1 MATESIRDSTRES
14 LERMQDFD
22 PKSLARVADL
32 GRQLS
37 FSEAV
42 PHAEKTIALYKRIP
56 VEILDDL
63 TDQLLQQIKS
73 QADADFNR
81 FKSIL
86 DFSASQGNAAQAR
99 ETLINQVR
107 AAYDAAF
114 NVLWQFIAFGVAR
127 LTDTAV
133 LENQARAVLQ
143 SIDDSSKQFQEKL
156 SGSEQEAQRILQNI
170 KAVAA
175 EQGVSQQAEFFK
187 TRADE
192 HERAAVE
199 WRNYTLSSSA
209 ALLLIVLGSVFL
221 HRWEWFAPNNTFEFV
236 QFVSSKI
243 VLFAVVAYWIVLCSR
258 NFLSHQH
265 NAVINRHRQTALQTY
280 RNLADAAGSEGTEDV
295 VLAHASACIFGP
307 QDTGFSRS
315 SGGGETVGSRS
326 VLELLTKAS
335 PTSSSS

>member
-1 MATESIRDSTRES
+1 MATAEIVEGAKQS
-14 LERMQDFD
+14 LLRIQSFD
-22 PKSLARVADL
+22 VQSLAREDDL

-37 FSEAV
+37 FAKAV
-42 PHAEKTIALYKRIP
+42 PLAAKIVALYRRVP

-63 TDQLLQQIKS
+63 TDPLLQQMRG

-86 DFSASQGNAAQAR
+86 DFSASQGNAAQVR
-99 ETLINQVR
+99 ESLLAQID

-114 NVLWQFIAFGVAR
+114 NALWQYIAFGVAR

-143 SIDDSSKQFQEKL
+143 GIDDSSKKFQATL
-156 SGSEQEAQRILQNI
+156 AGSEQEAQRILQNI

-187 TRADE
+187 ARADE
-192 HERAAVE
+192 HVASALE
-199 WRNYTLSSSA
+199 WRNHTLLASA
-209 ALLLIVLGSVFL
+209 ILLAIVVASLFT
-221 HRWEWFAPNNTFEFV
+221 HRWEWISPKNNFEIV
-236 QFVSSKI
+236 QFVTSKI
-243 VLFAVVAYWIVLCSR
+243 FLFAVVAYWVVLAAK

-265 NAVINRHRQTALQTY
+265 NAVVNRHRQTALQTY
-280 RNLADAAGSEGTEDV
+280 RVLADAAGGEGTEDI

-307 QDTGFSRS
+307 QDTGFTKGTSTE
-315 SGGGETVGSRS
+315 GGSRS
-326 VLELLTKAS
+326 ILELLTKATPS
-335 PTSSSS
+335 GSHS

>member
-1 MATESIRDSTRES
+1 MATESLLKDARSS
-14 LERMQDFD
+14 LERMQEFD

-37 FSEAV
+37 FTEVVEPAGRIIYLYQRV
-42 PHAEKTIALYKRIP
+42 PL
-56 VEILDDL
+56 EILDDL
-63 TDQLLQQIKS
+63 TDQLLQQIKG
-73 QADADFNR
+73 QADADYNR

-86 DFSASQGNAAQAR
+86 EFSASQNNAAQVR
-99 ETLINQVR
+99 ESLINQVQ
-107 AAYDAAF
+107 AGYDAAF

-143 SIDDSSKQFQEKL
+143 SIDDSSQKFQEKL
-156 SGSEQEAQRILQNI
+156 TASEQEAQRILQNI

-192 HERAAVE
+192 HETAARD
-199 WRNYTLSSSA
+199 WRNYTLASSA
-209 ALLLIVLGSVFL
+209 VLLLFVAGSIFL
-221 HRWEWFAPNNTFEFV
+221 HKWEWFTPKSTFEFV
-236 QFVSSKI
+236 QFVTSKI
-243 VLFAVVAYWIVLCSR
+243 VLFAVVAYWIVLSAR

-265 NAVINRHRQTALQTY
+265 NAVVNRHRQTALQTY
-280 RNLADAAGSEGTEDV
+280 RNLADAAGAEGTEDV

-307 QDTGFSRS
+307 QDTGFSKS
-315 SGGGETVGSRS
+315 SGSGETGGSRS
-326 VLELLTKAS
+326 VLELLTKAT
-335 PTSSSS
+335 PSSGAA

>member
-1 MATESIRDSTRES
+1 MATQSLVKETRDSLVRLQE
-14 LERMQDFD
+14 FD
-22 PKSLARVADL
+22 VQKLAREDDL

-37 FSEAV
+37 FVNALV
-42 PHAEKTIALYKRIP
+42 PAERITALYRRVP
-56 VEILDDL
+56 VEILTDL
-63 TDQLLQQIKS
+63 TDPLLQQLKG

-86 DFSASQGNAAQAR
+86 DFSASQNNAAQAR
-99 ETLINQVR
+99 EALLNQLQ

-143 SIDDSSKQFQEKL
+143 GIDDASTKFQGRL
-156 SGSEQEAQRILQNI
+156 SESEQEAHRILQNI

-187 TRADE
+187 SRADE
-192 HERAAVE
+192 HMALASA
-199 WRNYTLSSSA
+199 WQKHTLVASAILLSA
-209 ALLLIVLGSVFL
+209 ALGGMFL
-221 HRWEWFAPNNTFEFV
+221 HKWQWFAPSTNFGLFQLVT
-236 QFVSSKI
+236 SK
-243 VLFAVVAYWIVLCSR
+243 VFLFAVIGYWVVLSAR

-265 NAVINRHRQTALQTY
+265 NAVVNRHRQTALQTY
-280 RNLADAAGSEGTEDV
+280 RVLADASANEGAEDI

-307 QDTGFSRS
+307 QDTGF
-315 SGGGETVGSRS
+315 GKGAVTEAGSKS
-326 VLELLTKAS
+326 VLELLTKTAPAS
-335 PTSSSS
+335 GS